1 MLNEMEMEMKARGL
15 DFVRYAD
22 DCIIMVGSKP
32 AANRI
37 MKSISKVSGT
47 CGCGEDTSCYGCLR
61 SFENQFYHE
70 ILERGIAHKYLS
82 ELLR

>member
-1 MLNEMEMEMKARGL
+1 MIERENAKQ
-15 DFVRYAD
+15 
-22 DCIIMVGSKP
+22 
-32 AANRI
+32 
-37 MKSISKVSGT
+37 KVSGT

-70 ILERGIAHKYLS
+70 ILERGLAQKYLG